1 MSESRRIGFVG
12 LGHMG
17 APMAANLVRGG
28 HHVMGYDIVADQ
40 ARRFA
45 QTHGTRMPESLA
57 EVGMHADIVI
67 TMLPTGREVRD
78 ALLEAQ
84 GGALAANL
92 RRGAVVVD
100 MSSAEPVGTRMLG
113 RDLARRGIALVD
125 ANPSP
130 AGCRAPRTVPSPS

>member
-1 MSESRRIGFVG
+1 MGDQGAMSESRRIGFVG

-17 APMAANLVRGG
+17 APMAGNLVRSG
-28 HHVMGYDIVADQ
+28 HDVLGYDIAADKAQ
-40 ARRFA
+40 RFA
-45 QTHGTRMPESLA
+45 QMHGTRSLESLA
-57 EVGMHADIVI
+57 AVGTHADIVI

-100 MSSAEPVGTRMLG
+100 MSSAEPVGTRML
-113 RDLARRGIALVD
+113 
-125 ANPSP
+125 
-130 AGCRAPRTVPSPS
+130 CRVPRTAHSPS